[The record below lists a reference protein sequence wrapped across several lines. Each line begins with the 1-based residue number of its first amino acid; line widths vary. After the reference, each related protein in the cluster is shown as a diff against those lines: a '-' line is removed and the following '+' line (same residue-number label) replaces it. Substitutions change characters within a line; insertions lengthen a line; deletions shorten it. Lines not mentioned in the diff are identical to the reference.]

1 MFKYTNK
8 GDLMDVSSSTS
19 ATQSSTST
27 APVDAL
33 KKAMQVQEQAIMK
46 VIESADEQSKQVTAQ
61 KTGMGSGINLTA

>member
-1 MFKYTNK
+1 
-8 GDLMDVSSSTS
+8 MDVSSSTS